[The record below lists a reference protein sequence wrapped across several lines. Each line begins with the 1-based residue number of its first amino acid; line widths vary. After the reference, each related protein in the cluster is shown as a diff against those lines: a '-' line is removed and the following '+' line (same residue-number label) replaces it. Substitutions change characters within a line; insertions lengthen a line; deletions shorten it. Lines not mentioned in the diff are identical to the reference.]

1 MRNTVLG
8 LFLGVLLSS
17 AVWWSISILGTP
29 SRAPADPPGRALP
42 RDESPGHDLESMDPA
57 AQRSIRAFQAIAASL
72 DAGRLNGVREHA
84 LAIAEF
90 FESMN
95 TRIHQCALSL
105 AESEDLETARVQF
118 RELTLAFQHPP
129 IDPPQPEGYEL

>member
-1 MRNTVLG
+1 MRNAVLG
-8 LFLGVLLSS
+8 LFLGVLLTS
-17 AVWWSISILGTP
+17 AVWWSLSILRTP
-29 SRAPADPPGRALP
+29 SSAPADVPGRSLE
-42 RDESPGHDLESMDPA
+42 RVGSDGHDTQSMDPS

-72 DAGRLNGVREHA
+72 EKGRLNGVREHA
-84 LAIAEF
+84 LAIADF

-105 AESEDLETARVQF
+105 AESKDLETARTQF

-129 IDPPQPEGYEL
+129 IDRAEPEGYEL